1 MYRILIVEDDFVI
14 ANTLKDHLSKW
25 GYEVDYVMD
34 FKEVLTKFI
43 NYNPQMVLMDIS
55 LPFLNGYHWCTEIR
69 RISSVPIVFLS
80 SAADNMNIVMAM
92 NMGADDFIAKPFD
105 LSVVTAK
112 IQALMRRSY
121 SLSGQVN
128 VMEHKGVILNIGN
141 ATLTYKN
148 EKIEL
153 TKNDFKILQI
163 LFEKAGTVVSRDSI
177 MTRLW
182 EDDNF
187 VDDNTLTVNIT
198 RIRKKIEEIGL
209 IDFIKTKKGI
219 GYLIE

>member
-69 RISSVPIVFLS
+69 RVSSVPIVFLS

-209 IDFIKTKKGI
+209 VDFIKTKKGI

>member
-1 MYRILIVEDDFVI
+1 MYRILIVEDELVI
-14 ANTLKDHLSKW
+14 ANALKEHLSKW
-25 GYEVDYVMD
+25 GYDVTYITD
-34 FKEVLTKFI
+34 FKEIMAQFI
-43 NYNPQMVLMDIS
+43 RYNPQMVLMDIS

-69 RISSVPIVFLS
+69 KISSVPIVFLS
-80 SAADNMNIVMAM
+80 SAADNLNVVMAI

-105 LSVVTAK
+105 LNVLTAK

-128 VMEHKGVILNIGN
+128 VMEHKGVILNISS
-141 ATLTYKN
+141 ATLAYEN

-153 TKNDFKILQI
+153 TKNDFKLMQI

-187 VDDNTLTVNIT
+187 VDDNTLTVNIA

-219 GYLIE
+219 GYYIE